1 MDKYFHINA
10 DKTSICCKLYR
21 EDNAPPE
28 SLILFG
34 HGFGGHKDNR
44 AAERFARRVMSKN
57 RGAALLTFDWPAH
70 GDDVRKTLVLEDCG
84 LYLRR
89 VLDYI
94 RSELRPVRLLGY
106 ATSCG
111 GYLML
116 RQIAMEGNPFSK
128 LALRCPV
135 ISMYD
140 VMTKAIL
147 REEEL
152 ARLEKGKPVPVGF
165 DRKVTIDRRFLEDVR
180 SCGLMEM
187 DFLPFADDLL
197 IVHGTQDEIVPFE
210 TARVFAEENVI
221 EFVPV
226 EGADHRFQDPK
237 KMDQATAVIVP
248 FLGLK

>member
-1 MDKYFHINA
+1 MDKYFRINA
-10 DKTSICCKLYR
+10 DKCSICCKLYR
-21 EDNAPPE
+21 DDSGPLE

-57 RGAALLTFDWPAH
+57 KGSALMTFDWPAH
-70 GDDVRKTLVLEDCG
+70 GDDVRRTLVLEDCG
-84 LYLRR
+84 LYLGH

-94 RSELRPVRLLGY
+94 RSELHPERLLGY
-106 ATSCG
+106 ATSFG

-116 RQIAMEGNPFSK
+116 RHIALNGNPFSR

-135 ISMYD
+135 ISMYG
-140 VMTKAIL
+140 VMTGSIL
-147 REEEL
+147 TEDEL
-152 ARLEKGKPVPVGF
+152 VRLQKGKPVPVGF
-165 DRKVTIDRRFLEDVR
+165 DRKVEIDRRFLEDVR
-180 SCGLMEM
+180 AFELMEK
-187 DFLPFADDLL
+187 DFLPYADELL
-197 IVHGTQDEIVPFE
+197 IVHGTQDEIVPYDS
-210 TARVFAEENVI
+210 ARRFAEENVI

-237 KMDQATAVIVP
+237 KMDQAVAVMLP